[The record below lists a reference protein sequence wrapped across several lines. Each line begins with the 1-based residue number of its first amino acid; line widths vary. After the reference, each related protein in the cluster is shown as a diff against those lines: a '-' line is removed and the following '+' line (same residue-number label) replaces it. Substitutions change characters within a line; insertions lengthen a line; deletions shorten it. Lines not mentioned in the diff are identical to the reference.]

1 MSLLANLLGGYVVVG
16 STSADLSSS
25 PYVVVFVRSLDLPA
39 ASVVALVRSL
49 DLPPSSSTS
58 GR

>member
-1 MSLLANLLGGYVVVG
+1 LANLLGGYVVVG
-16 STSADLSSS
+16 SRSADLSSS

-39 ASVVALVRSL
+39 ASVVAFIRLL
-49 DLPPSSSTS
+49 DLPPALSSSSS